1 MSEARR
7 RPRPAQVQPSA
18 EDNAE
23 DLGLRAEYVEVDGS
37 DGSVDA
43 DDLEHVPLV
52 KPDVQYQ
59 PRLHVD
65 QGDVLT
71 LAHRLT
77 VKTGGPGKV
86 SASTQRAT
94 EFVKQYAE
102 KYVEIQRPRACHRED
117 ASGDVPMSM
126 PLRQGDIHMGLKHQ
140 SNLLEARKEKD
151 VQAGAESD
159 HEFTTHISS
168 REIEAGV
175 APFARV
181 LTLSPAEKAMQLLQQ
196 KLPVVTDV
204 VTDVAAVASGSVSNF
219 AISGDQYN
227 VVILAIA
234 PLQRLWE
241 KAKDKQMVSYFGDP
255 TQIEKL
261 LDLVTPVPVSEFHNH
276 CIFLVLFEL
285 LGQCEL
291 KSWFLLLRDLKL
303 LQDMVSRIFV
313 HGPGGSGKTFM
324 LNEVILPVY
333 EEYLP
338 GMSKGVA
345 AQNSAARLIGG
356 STFHHMDGLG
366 RKQDLLLKKPT
377 RDRRE
382 ALRKKWRRVALLFHR
397 RDFID
402 TTKFACRSARI
413 GLLGAMRCRPWTI
426 NSWITSLE
434 IFFVRSWQVIFCSS
448 IRSGIIP
455 SWEHLESMCPESHCM
470 RRWIQCS
477 GKKSKS
483 LMSTD
488 TMCFGNL

>member
-1 MSEARR
+1 MSQLCHAKSVQISMSEARR

-159 HEFTTHISS
+159 DEFTTHISS

-181 LTLSPAEKAMQLLQQ
+181 LTLSPAEKAIA
-196 KLPVVTDV
+196 V
-204 VTDVAAVASGSVSNF
+204 VAAEIAGRHGCCDRCGSS
-219 AISGDQYN
+219 
-227 VVILAIA
+227 
-234 PLQRLWE
+234 RLWVCVE
-241 KAKDKQMVSYFGDP
+241 FCYF
-255 TQIEKL
+255 
-261 LDLVTPVPVSEFHNH
+261 
-276 CIFLVLFEL
+276 
-285 LGQCEL
+285 
-291 KSWFLLLRDLKL
+291 W
-303 LQDMVSRIFV
+303 
-313 HGPGGSGKTFM
+313 
-324 LNEVILPVY
+324 
-333 EEYLP
+333 
-338 GMSKGVA
+338 
-345 AQNSAARLIGG
+345 
-356 STFHHMDGLG
+356 
-366 RKQDLLLKKPT
+366 
-377 RDRRE
+377 
-382 ALRKKWRRVALLFHR
+382 
-397 RDFID
+397 
-402 TTKFACRSARI
+402 
-413 GLLGAMRCRPWTI
+413 
-426 NSWITSLE
+426 
-434 IFFVRSWQVIFCSS
+434 
-448 IRSGIIP
+448 
-455 SWEHLESMCPESHCM
+455 
-470 RRWIQCS
+470 
-477 GKKSKS
+477 
-483 LMSTD
+483 
-488 TMCFGNL
+488 

>member
-1 MSEARR
+1 MFDRVSFLFLFVCRHGCMCMSRDEVVDTIAVREFEVPGAKHKSDTLSFLLDCFAQVKRPLARVRKVHRARGKRSSQMKGFVLPCFSHRVLGIVFDFVGLLIDDDREMTLIGNSDEQFAKAAAVLSVGGSVRRASYGWHPEQLSAAEYVAVVSREVSANLDLMSEARR

-23 DLGLRAEYVEVDGS
+23 DLGLRAEYVEVEGS

-159 HEFTTHISS
+159 DEFTTHISS

-204 VTDVAAVASGSVSNF
+204 VANVAAVASGAVSNF

-241 KAKDKQMVSYFGDP
+241 KAKDKQMVSHFGDP
-255 TQIEKL
+255 NQTEKL
-261 LDLVTPVPVSEFHNH
+261 LDLITPVPRCEF
-276 CIFLVLFEL
+276 ILIVFFLF
-285 LGQCEL
+285 C
-291 KSWFLLLRDLKL
+291 LR
-303 LQDMVSRIFV
+303 
-313 HGPGGSGKTFM
+313 
-324 LNEVILPVY
+324 
-333 EEYLP
+333 
-338 GMSKGVA
+338 
-345 AQNSAARLIGG
+345 
-356 STFHHMDGLG
+356 
-366 RKQDLLLKKPT
+366 
-377 RDRRE
+377 
-382 ALRKKWRRVALLFHR
+382 
-397 RDFID
+397 
-402 TTKFACRSARI
+402 C
-413 GLLGAMRCRPWTI
+413 
-426 NSWITSLE
+426 
-434 IFFVRSWQVIFCSS
+434 
-448 IRSGIIP
+448 
-455 SWEHLESMCPESHCM
+455 
-470 RRWIQCS
+470 
-477 GKKSKS
+477 
-483 LMSTD
+483 
-488 TMCFGNL
+488 